1 MKISTKSR
9 YGIIALIDLVINS
22 EYGSVTLKAI
32 SERQNISERYLE
44 QIFSLLRKS
53 GLIIGKKGAQGGY
66 TLTKHP
72 NEITIGEILKVLEGD
87 LLLIDVK
94 EYEANEMEGF
104 VNREIWSEIN
114 KKINDYFESITLEE
128 IVNKYKNFS
137 VNLSPLKYPFI
148 IEIINAGI
156 NVTICTLSYP
166 STQLFLYLS
175 VAYKP
180 FGYFSIEI
188 KLIVINSINTIS
200 NMPNILLGFRVNSY
214 SSIMHIPIILIA
226 SKIAKFKFPD
236 VLIQV
241 EKITINSYNKIPIIY
256 FEIFI
261 FFI

>member
-66 TLTKHP
+66 TLTTHP

-128 IVNKYKNFS
+128 IVNKYKKEK
-137 VNLSPLKYPFI
+137 V
-148 IEIINAGI
+148 EIVYYI
-156 NVTICTLSYP
+156 
-166 STQLFLYLS
+166 
-175 VAYKP
+175 
-180 FGYFSIEI
+180 
-188 KLIVINSINTIS
+188 
-200 NMPNILLGFRVNSY
+200 
-214 SSIMHIPIILIA
+214 
-226 SKIAKFKFPD
+226 
-236 VLIQV
+236 
-241 EKITINSYNKIPIIY
+241 
-256 FEIFI
+256 
-261 FFI
+261 